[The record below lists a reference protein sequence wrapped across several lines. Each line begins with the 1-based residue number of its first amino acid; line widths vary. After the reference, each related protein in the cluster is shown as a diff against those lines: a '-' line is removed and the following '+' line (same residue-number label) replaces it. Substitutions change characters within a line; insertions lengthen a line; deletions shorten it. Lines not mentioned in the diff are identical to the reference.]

1 MKTKNIIKKG
11 LLLISVAT
19 FASCSS
25 FLEEENWTSQ
35 SAEDYYKTAKGYE
48 SLVNGAYASLKS
60 VYNNYSYHKLTQ
72 LGTDIGTQPNGTV
85 TSDLNQY
92 VVTYDKSN
100 GTVYEQWSKLYV
112 ALKDVN
118 AAIGRATNVTLKT
131 EDPIE
136 GIDPNQRDLRV
147 AEVKFLRAL
156 YLFEIVK
163 NWGQAP
169 LVLEE
174 AQSTATTSKL
184 NSGAEFYTQILKDL
198 QDVLSSSLPEK
209 QGASD
214 FGRASKAAARHLR
227 ALVYLTRGY
236 QDYADVNDF
245 KNAYDDAMYVIEK
258 TGHSLLE
265 DYAMV
270 HRQSNEANDEVI
282 FAVNYNNSTNNNN
295 RNNNNQ
301 NNNQNNVNRQERPQ
315 QRSPF
320 NTRKPFISADDI
332 LKATQEINSND
343 AFNYFGN
350 SVDNRRNSYSSNDSD
365 SSFDGTGGFRD

>member
-147 AEVKFLRAL
+147 AEVKFLRAA
-156 YLFEIVK
+156 LFV
-163 NWGQAP
+163 
-169 LVLEE
+169 
-174 AQSTATTSKL
+174 
-184 NSGAEFYTQILKDL
+184 
-198 QDVLSSSLPEK
+198 
-209 QGASD
+209 
-214 FGRASKAAARHLR
+214 
-227 ALVYLTRGY
+227 
-236 QDYADVNDF
+236 
-245 KNAYDDAMYVIEK
+245 
-258 TGHSLLE
+258 
-265 DYAMV
+265 
-270 HRQSNEANDEVI
+270 
-282 FAVNYNNSTNNNN
+282 
-295 RNNNNQ
+295 
-301 NNNQNNVNRQERPQ
+301 
-315 QRSPF
+315 
-320 NTRKPFISADDI
+320 
-332 LKATQEINSND
+332 
-343 AFNYFGN
+343 
-350 SVDNRRNSYSSNDSD
+350 
-365 SSFDGTGGFRD
+365 

>member
-118 AAIGRATNVTLKT
+118 AAETSAGITFRPSTTNLNTAAS
-131 EDPIE
+131 PIPE
-136 GIDPNQRDLRV
+136 NTVD
-147 AEVKFLRAL
+147 AL
-156 YLFEIVK
+156 APPSSPARSTSA
-163 NWGQAP
+163 QAVP
-169 LVLEE
+169 
-174 AQSTATTSKL
+174 
-184 NSGAEFYTQILKDL
+184 SG
-198 QDVLSSSLPEK
+198 
-209 QGASD
+209 
-214 FGRASKAAARHLR
+214 
-227 ALVYLTRGY
+227 
-236 QDYADVNDF
+236 
-245 KNAYDDAMYVIEK
+245 
-258 TGHSLLE
+258 
-265 DYAMV
+265 
-270 HRQSNEANDEVI
+270 
-282 FAVNYNNSTNNNN
+282 
-295 RNNNNQ
+295 
-301 NNNQNNVNRQERPQ
+301 
-315 QRSPF
+315 
-320 NTRKPFISADDI
+320 
-332 LKATQEINSND
+332 
-343 AFNYFGN
+343 
-350 SVDNRRNSYSSNDSD
+350 
-365 SSFDGTGGFRD
+365 

>member
-1 MKTKNIIKKG
+1 M
-11 LLLISVAT
+11 
-19 FASCSS
+19 
-25 FLEEENWTSQ
+25 
-35 SAEDYYKTAKGYE
+35 
-48 SLVNGAYASLKS
+48 
-60 VYNNYSYHKLTQ
+60 
-72 LGTDIGTQPNGTV
+72 
-85 TSDLNQY
+85 
-92 VVTYDKSN
+92 
-100 GTVYEQWSKLYV
+100 
-112 ALKDVN
+112 
-118 AAIGRATNVTLKT
+118 TLKT

-282 FAVNYNNSTNNNN
+282 
-295 RNNNNQ
+295 
-301 NNNQNNVNRQERPQ
+301 
-315 QRSPF
+315 
-320 NTRKPFISADDI
+320 
-332 LKATQEINSND
+332 LL
-343 AFNYFGN
+343 
-350 SVDNRRNSYSSNDSD
+350 
-365 SSFDGTGGFRD
+365 

>member
-1 MKTKNIIKKG
+1 M
-11 LLLISVAT
+11 
-19 FASCSS
+19 
-25 FLEEENWTSQ
+25 
-35 SAEDYYKTAKGYE
+35 
-48 SLVNGAYASLKS
+48 
-60 VYNNYSYHKLTQ
+60 
-72 LGTDIGTQPNGTV
+72 
-85 TSDLNQY
+85 
-92 VVTYDKSN
+92 TYDKSN

-214 FGRASKAAARHLR
+214 FGRASKAAARHFACFGLFDSWISGLCR
-227 ALVYLTRGY
+227 C
-236 QDYADVNDF
+236 NDL
-245 KNAYDDAMYVIEK
+245 KNAYDDAMYC
-258 TGHSLLE
+258 
-265 DYAMV
+265 
-270 HRQSNEANDEVI
+270 N
-282 FAVNYNNSTNNNN
+282 
-295 RNNNNQ
+295 
-301 NNNQNNVNRQERPQ
+301 
-315 QRSPF
+315 
-320 NTRKPFISADDI
+320 
-332 LKATQEINSND
+332 
-343 AFNYFGN
+343 
-350 SVDNRRNSYSSNDSD
+350 
-365 SSFDGTGGFRD
+365 

>member
-1 MKTKNIIKKG
+1 M
-11 LLLISVAT
+11 LISVAT

-48 SLVNGAYASLKS
+48 SLVNGAYTSLKS

-245 KNAYDDAMYVIEK
+245 KM
-258 TGHSLLE
+258 H
-265 DYAMV
+265 MMM
-270 HRQSNEANDEVI
+270 RCM
-282 FAVNYNNSTNNNN
+282 
-295 RNNNNQ
+295 
-301 NNNQNNVNRQERPQ
+301 
-315 QRSPF
+315 
-320 NTRKPFISADDI
+320 
-332 LKATQEINSND
+332 
-343 AFNYFGN
+343 
-350 SVDNRRNSYSSNDSD
+350 
-365 SSFDGTGGFRD
+365 

>member
-1 MKTKNIIKKG
+1 MP
-11 LLLISVAT
+11 L
-19 FASCSS
+19 
-25 FLEEENWTSQ
+25 
-35 SAEDYYKTAKGYE
+35 
-48 SLVNGAYASLKS
+48 LKS

-174 AQSTATTSKL
+174 AQSTATTSKTEQWRGIL
-184 NSGAEFYTQILKDL
+184 YSDSGKTCKMCYLLHCPKN
-198 QDVLSSSLPEK
+198 K
-209 QGASD
+209 GAS
-214 FGRASKAAARHLR
+214 
-227 ALVYLTRGY
+227 
-236 QDYADVNDF
+236 
-245 KNAYDDAMYVIEK
+245 
-258 TGHSLLE
+258 
-265 DYAMV
+265 
-270 HRQSNEANDEVI
+270 
-282 FAVNYNNSTNNNN
+282 
-295 RNNNNQ
+295 
-301 NNNQNNVNRQERPQ
+301 
-315 QRSPF
+315 
-320 NTRKPFISADDI
+320 
-332 LKATQEINSND
+332 
-343 AFNYFGN
+343 
-350 SVDNRRNSYSSNDSD
+350 
-365 SSFDGTGGFRD
+365 